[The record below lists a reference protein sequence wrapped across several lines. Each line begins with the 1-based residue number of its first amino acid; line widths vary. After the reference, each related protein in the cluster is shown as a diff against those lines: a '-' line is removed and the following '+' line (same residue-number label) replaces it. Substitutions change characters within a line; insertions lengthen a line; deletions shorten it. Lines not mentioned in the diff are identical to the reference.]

1 MFCKGIGSFKIF
13 PFVVLEQE
21 HHINGRQDFG
31 TKQVS
36 QTYVVYSF
44 QTRTSEKYRKYRSCA
59 SFEYAQVVQ
68 PTTCRVS
75 SILVW
80 TVKSL
85 RKR

>member
-21 HHINGRQDFG
+21 HHINGRQDSG

-44 QTRTSEKYRKYRSCA
+44 QRNTENIA
-59 SFEYAQVVQ
+59 VV
-68 PTTCRVS
+68 PLS
-75 SILVW
+75 SMRMLFN
-80 TVKSL
+80 L
-85 RKR
+85 RHAAFRAF